1 MGHLFWNCTD
11 CRSVKESRRLE
22 SHLFQFKHLC
32 FSSIFL
38 LPSPWSSFCF
48 QVSEGTM
55 SGSHNW
61 SSATENQGVTSCF
74 FCWMSTVV
82 TYVAAKGVH
91 TFQVLN
97 FESTKNFF
105 SPKRAFRQVFAI
117 SRQAQLVSFATSG
130 TFPPFASL
138 SSFSIGL

>member
-1 MGHLFWNCTD
+1 
-11 CRSVKESRRLE
+11 
-22 SHLFQFKHLC
+22 
-32 FSSIFL
+32 
-38 LPSPWSSFCF
+38 
-48 QVSEGTM
+48 M

-61 SSATENQGVTSCF
+61 LSATCSVMFDWNVNGRKVRRSK
-74 FCWMSTVV
+74 S
-82 TYVAAKGVH
+82 VH
-91 TFQVLN
+91 TFQVPN

-138 SSFSIGL
+138 SSFSMGL